1 MRLTVVF
8 QVIQEIFLRV
18 IEFDSNQLKQGEFQK
33 LQRSPDSSW
42 NAAGSQKSL
51 EAVPEAH
58 EGSQFL
64 CCLLH
69 FLCRLTSS
77 TLWKCSHLQSDS
89 FFSLRAKITGGEDF
103 DWFSLGQVDTPR
115 PIYTVATLCSSA
127 LLAPVVT
134 IVTWERRGSF
144 QRKGRDTRQIKQFLS
159 TAVFPI
165 SHPIVKGNHP
175 DAQGLTVK

>member
-8 QVIQEIFLRV
+8 LVTQEIFLQV
-18 IEFDSNQLKQGEFQK
+18 IEFDSNQLNQGEFQK
-33 LQRSPDSSW
+33 LQRYPDISW

-51 EAVPEAH
+51 EAAPEAH

-69 FLCRLTSS
+69 FLCRLTSI
-77 TLWKCSHLQSDS
+77 LWKCSHLQSDS

-103 DWFSLGQVDTPR
+103 DWFSLGQVDTPS
-115 PIYTVATLCSSA
+115 PISCGHSVASA
-127 LLAPVVT
+127 LQAPVVT

-144 QRKGRDTRQIKQFLS
+144 HRKGRGTGQIQTILVYSSLS
-159 TAVFPI
+159 HLS
-165 SHPIVKGNHP
+165 SHSKG
-175 DAQGLTVK
+175 